1 MGINQKQKKQNHHCF
16 RWAECPLFAYCSEER
31 GIPNEELVLRFQRRS
46 EAGEDTKDIL
56 EELYIANLKFIC
68 TILLP
73 YQKICGDTGASV
85 SEDLLQHSYFSLAKA
100 AGGYRFDTGSSFT
113 TFLGRILK
121 RDATRYL
128 RTNKSLVHVPEYLV
142 SRFYTV
148 TKTREKLTAELGRPP
163 TRAELLQATGLT
175 DKQMKATES
184 AIAASRTVSLDS
196 PVSGKDGDTGQTVG
210 DFVPDQKNGIDEAIN
225 AQNKKGM
232 EEVWH
237 IMGQKLTERQMLI
250 MQMHDVDGLPYSWIA
265 RDLNLSGERIRK
277 IREEAID
284 KLMTGRTRD
293 KLAQLDEEISA
304 RAYSRPGIGLD
315 NGQSGNPETLI
326 VEKITREGRQERK
339 LARNA
344 LTTAEA
350 RREVLRK
357 CTKDMKQFLLES
369 EQAGIVVDY
378 IRILRNLDK

>member
-56 EELYIANLKFIC
+56 EKLYIANLKFIC

-73 YQKICGDTGASV
+73 YQKICGDTNTIV
-85 SEDLLQHSYFSLAKA
+85 SEDLLQHSYFSLARA
-100 AGGYRFDTGSSFT
+100 AGGYRFDSGSSFT

-128 RTNKSLVHVPEYLV
+128 RTNKSLVHVPEYLLL
-142 SRFYTV
+142 RHYTV
-148 TKTREKLTAELGRPP
+148 TKAWEKLTVELGRPP

-175 DKQMKATES
+175 DRQMKATES
-184 AIAASRTVSLDS
+184 AIAASRTVSLDA
-196 PVSGKDGDTGQTVG
+196 PVSGRDGDTGQAIG
-210 DFVPDQKNGIDEAIN
+210 DFIPDPRNDIDEAIN

-293 KLAQLDEEISA
+293 RLAQLDEEISA
-304 RAYSRPGIGLD
+304 KAYARPSIGLD
-315 NGQSGNPETLI
+315 HGANGDPAILAI
-326 VEKITREGRQERK
+326 EKVSREERQEK
-339 LARNA
+339 G
-344 LTTAEA
+344 
-350 RREVLRK
+350 
-357 CTKDMKQFLLES
+357 CT
-369 EQAGIVVDY
+369 
-378 IRILRNLDK
+378 